1 MDRPMKVLFAISL
14 MLLTGAL
21 PAAAEETA
29 APLVTL
35 PPPAQAASFST
46 PEPVTERD
54 YAVGDRGEDVYWFK
68 ERLRYLGYFSQ
79 DAELSDKITDKTL
92 ERVNELLADNGIE
105 PVETI
110 PVEIQAMIYF
120 RDDLAIAP
128 TPTPVPTLVP
138 ILAPAKTPELPAL
151 DGEGFLADADGE
163 YVYEDDEDGLWYYI
177 SHNLFVNV
185 RRYTDEEE
193 KNVWCEAEIRTR
205 GGETL
210 NSYHE
215 DTRKVYQ
222 TPVTIAR
229 ANGAVLAFTDDFYTK
244 RSYGVVIRDGEVLRD
259 YIRRTS
265 KSYPLGD
272 TLAVFADGEMRAYG
286 YAEYRAD
293 DFLEMG
299 AVQVISFGPWL
310 IKDGAINPLLLTG
323 SYMHYHEPRVALGMI
338 APGHYFV
345 IAVDGRYTGAVGA
358 YLEWMAA
365 RMQQVGVT
373 EALNL
378 DGGGTA
384 ALVFMGNQISHVAS
398 SKTDGS
404 NTRRVSSMLGFGE
417 SEAVAE

>member
-1 MDRPMKVLFAISL
+1 MDEPMKVFFAL
-14 MLLTGAL
+14 LLTILAGAL
-21 PAAAEETA
+21 PAAAQGA
-29 APLVTL
+29 AEPLVTL
-35 PPPAQAASFST
+35 PPPTQAASYAT
-46 PEPVTERD
+46 PEPITQRA
-54 YAVGDRGEDVYWFK
+54 YSVGDSGQDVYWFK
-68 ERLRYLGYFSQ
+68 RRLQYLGYFSR
-79 DAELSDKITDKTL
+79 DAELSEKITDKTL
-92 ERVNELLADNGIE
+92 ERVNQLLSDNGIE

-110 PVEIQAMIYF
+110 SVEIQAMIFF

-128 TPTPVPTLVP
+128 TPTPVPTLAPVQ
-138 ILAPAKTPELPAL
+138 APAGTPELPAL
-151 DGEGFLADADGE
+151 DEEGFLADSDGE
-163 YVYEDDEDGLWYYI
+163 FVYQDDADGLWYYI
-177 SHNLFVNV
+177 SHDLFVNV
-185 RRYTDEEE
+185 RRYNDPEE
-193 KNVWCEAEIRTR
+193 KNIWVEAEVRTR

-222 TPVTIAR
+222 TPVDIAR

-259 YIRRTS
+259 YIRKTS

-272 TLAVFADGEMRAYG
+272 ILAVFEDGAMCAYG

-293 DFLEMG
+293 ALLEMG

-310 IKDGAINPLLLTG
+310 IHDGAINPLVLTG
-323 SYMHYHEPRVALGMI
+323 DYMHYHEPRVALGMI

-345 IAVDGRYTGAVGA
+345 LTVNGRYTGAVGA

-384 ALVFMGNQISHVAS
+384 ALVFMGNQISRVAS
-398 SKTDGS
+398 SKADGS
-404 NTRRVSSMLGFGE
+404 NTRRVSSMLGFGF
-417 SEAVAE
+417 SEDVPE